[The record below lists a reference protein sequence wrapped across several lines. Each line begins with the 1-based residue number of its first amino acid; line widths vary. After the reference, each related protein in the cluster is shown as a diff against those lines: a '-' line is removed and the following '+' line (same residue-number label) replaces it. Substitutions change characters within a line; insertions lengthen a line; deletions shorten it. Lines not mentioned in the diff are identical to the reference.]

1 MKEITVTKTVV
12 EVTGYEASDGT
23 RFKTKEECEKYEQSA
38 EAVVSKMFEDICVKP
53 FEDNDPRLPECTI
66 FESFGYGS
74 EEYNYVIADIRSEN
88 ELKIANMYC
97 DMWAGKNGKKLDNNY
112 IGKRV
117 LIAIGN
123 KYDQTFGVRG
133 TEEEMVEE
141 FKKTMA
147 RFFRPEE
154 KEGEK

>member
-23 RFKTKEECEKYEQSA
+23 RFNTKEECMKYEQSA
-38 EAVVSKMFEDICVKP
+38 EAAVSKMFEDICVKP
-53 FEDNDPRLPECTI
+53 YGDTHFAECEI
-66 FESFGYGS
+66 YENYGYGS
-74 EEYNYVIADIRSEN
+74 EEYLDVIADIKTEK

-97 DMWAGKNGKKLDNNY
+97 DMWAGKNGKRLDNKY

-117 LIAIGN
+117 LIAVGI
-123 KYDQTFGVRG
+123 DWDRTFYAVG
-133 TEEEMVEE
+133 TEEEMIEG

-147 RFFRPEE
+147 GFFRPEE
-154 KEGEK
+154 KGGEK